1 MALKAKKW
9 YNISMKTLSTNK
21 LASHPAYAKIMH
33 QYNECLIRDSRVNSK
48 KFYEEMILP
57 EIPSYKIQS
66 WYKFL
71 RRFKTTAGLIAA
83 QVVNGGPNTI
93 KNSGENDLLNNMA
106 SNEVATQLGMRRA
119 LNIGADRL
127 KEIFDNP
134 QLMTAKDAAELFF
147 KAMRAQ
153 DSRINAIS
161 KIRKDT
167 REEEKF
173 QRAFDEA
180 AYGHNG
186 D

>member
-1 MALKAKKW
+1 MAQKW

-21 LASHPAYAKIMH
+21 LASHAAYAKIMH
-33 QYNECLIRDSRVNSK
+33 QYNECLIRDNRVNSK
-48 KFYEEMILP
+48 KFYETVILP
-57 EIPSYKIQS
+57 EIPGYALQS

-71 RRFKTTAGLIAA
+71 RRFKTTAGLVTV

-93 KNSGENDLLNNMA
+93 KNSGENDLINNLA
-106 SNEVATQLGMRRA
+106 NNQVATQLGIQRA

-127 KEIFDNP
+127 KEILANP
-134 QLMTAKDAAELFF
+134 QLMTAKDAVELLF

-161 KIRKDT
+161 KIHKDT

-173 QRAFDEA
+173 QRVFDEA
-180 AYGHNG
+180 AYGYNG